1 MDNAVRAARNTQSGD
16 RFIRLDLRV
25 KEGFFIFCCANSMPL
40 DEKTGPAKQRGPLAP
55 HGYGL
60 KIIDRILKQA
70 GGFSRIET
78 ETGRFQITFALP
90 LQ

>member
-1 MDNAVRAARNTQSGD
+1 MLSVLRGIPSPATGSSAWISGSKKASLSFAVPTACH
-16 RFIRLDLRV
+16 RV
-25 KEGFFIFCCANSMPL
+25 KKDTQGR
-40 DEKTGPAKQRGPLAP
+40 QRGPLAP